1 MPCTSTRKKLVLAV
15 SYGVLALATSSA
27 FSAIE
32 EVTVTAEKR
41 EASLQVTPIA
51 ISAFSSDT
59 LEKLGIDNFEGVA
72 KNSPSITFTPYPS
85 STMLILYMRGQ
96 GVADAA
102 QITSDSSVGIYSD
115 GFYIARPQ
123 AAIFELAD
131 LERVEVLR
139 GPQGTLY
146 GRNTTGG
153 AVNLISAKPT
163 GEFGFKQDFTIG
175 TRAEIRSQ
183 TSLNLPKWNDI
194 STKLT
199 ILKSRR
205 DGYVKNS
212 GGHDYGESDQLA
224 GRFALQ
230 WDIADNFTADYFVEM
245 GELDTTPSYYQN
257 EDVQDGRDSPA
268 TRTYIGLDLP
278 SSNGNFEGH
287 GLTLTWDVA
296 SDLTIK
302 SLTGYRELDTDE
314 YQNYANSF
322 TSFDLGGNL
331 VGIGTESYDRVRE
344 HQFSQEFQF
353 IGNLMNDRIKYVA
366 GLYYFEEGASHFQ
379 NYQLDLTNIYLGFP
393 SLVNKDRFAT
403 VDSKSSAIYA
413 QITWTPPILDD
424 KLDLTLGLRQTKD
437 ERDATRTQINTFNG
451 FPTDVESN
459 GEASDEWSKFNPNF
473 TASYTVNDDMSVYG
487 KVSTGYKAGGFSE
500 SSPIGAFQTG
510 FDPEKVVAYEL
521 GMKSYW
527 LDRRVRLNV
536 SAFEN
541 KFDDMQLFFNFDA
554 ADSSVV
560 QAQNAGK
567 ATVRGIELDLMVMPI
582 DDLTLNMEYAYLDP
596 EFDEVE
602 ALAGTVFDPSVN
614 GLSPYQVGDNIK
626 DIFVMPYASENSV
639 TLNADY
645 VFWRFNTGNMSANV
659 NYRWK
664 SEYFNTAP
672 AGTAVPGNDNYKV
685 PSYGLLDARLTL
697 ALNKTQNGQFRFS
710 VWGENILD
718 KEYPQ
723 QVIGMGG
730 PIATPTAAAGYYGQ
744 TRIWSEPPSYGID
757 IHYEY

>member
-1 MPCTSTRKKLVLAV
+1 
-15 SYGVLALATSSA
+15 
-27 FSAIE
+27 
-32 EVTVTAEKR
+32 
-41 EASLQVTPIA
+41 
-51 ISAFSSDT
+51 
-59 LEKLGIDNFEGVA
+59 
-72 KNSPSITFTPYPS
+72 
-85 STMLILYMRGQ
+85 
-96 GVADAA
+96 
-102 QITSDSSVGIYSD
+102 
-115 GFYIARPQ
+115 
-123 AAIFELAD
+123 
-131 LERVEVLR
+131 
-139 GPQGTLY
+139 
-146 GRNTTGG
+146 
-153 AVNLISAKPT
+153 
-163 GEFGFKQDFTIG
+163 
-175 TRAEIRSQ
+175 
-183 TSLNLPKWNDI
+183 
-194 STKLT
+194 
-199 ILKSRR
+199 
-205 DGYVKNS
+205 
-212 GGHDYGESDQLA
+212 
-224 GRFALQ
+224 
-230 WDIADNFTADYFVEM
+230 
-245 GELDTTPSYYQN
+245 
-257 EDVQDGRDSPA
+257 
-268 TRTYIGLDLP
+268 
-278 SSNGNFEGH
+278 
-287 GLTLTWDVA
+287 LTWDVA

-473 TASYTVNDDMSVYG
+473 TASYTVNEDMSVYG

-602 ALAGTVFDPSVN
+602 ALPGTVFDPSVN

-710 VWGENILD
+710 VWGKNILD